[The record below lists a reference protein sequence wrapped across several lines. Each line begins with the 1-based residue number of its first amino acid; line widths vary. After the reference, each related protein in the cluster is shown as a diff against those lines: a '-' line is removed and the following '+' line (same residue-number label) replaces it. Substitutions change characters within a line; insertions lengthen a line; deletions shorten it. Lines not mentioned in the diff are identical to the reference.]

1 MERVLKEQDED
12 MNTIPKFVPKFVPNS
27 RKKRQRK
34 VTFADDHSIVP
45 MINQVCLFRM
55 LIHCLY
61 RSMTIQRTL
70 CKHNFLG
77 EKWML
82 ILAVS

>member
-1 MERVLKEQDED
+1 MERVLKDQDED

-45 MINQVCLFRM
+45 TINQVRLFRIWSAYS
-55 LIHCLY
+55 L
-61 RSMTIQRTL
+61 S
-70 CKHNFLG
+70 
-77 EKWML
+77 
-82 ILAVS
+82 ILDL